1 MKNTGMVRR
10 LDDLG
15 RVVIPKELRNI
26 RGIKEGDPI
35 EIYVEGDMICLRKM
49 PEKSCGI
56 CGGTDNLVEVDG
68 TYICLEHA
76 YKLLKRVEE
85 VKRC

>member
-1 MKNTGMVRR
+1 MKNTGIVRR

-35 EIYVEGDMICLRKM
+35 EIYVDNDTICLK
-49 PEKSCGI
+49 PVPKKSCII
-56 CGGTDNLVEVDG
+56 CGTTEQLFEVEG
-68 TYICLEHA
+68 LHICRKCGCKIID
-76 YKLLKRVEE
+76 KLAED
-85 VKRC
+85 